1 MELTDVTLR
10 EGGQMPGRSY
20 TVEQKVEAGHQL
32 DRLGVSVIQAGFPI
46 TGERDREATRR
57 LAAETDAAV
66 EGIARAVP
74 GDIDA
79 VIEAEANRLDIFA
92 PLSAGQLE
100 HVMDKSHE
108 EMLEIIGDA
117 IDHARDYGI
126 PMTLTLMDAFRTD
139 SERLVDAFERFSYPV
154 HIGLADTVGARTPS
168 YVETLLGELS
178 DGGVDLSRAGVHF
191 HEDLGVGTA
200 NTLKAAEMGVGK
212 ADLSIAN
219 LGERAGNAALE
230 EVVVSDTLSE
240 GSAIDVETSELI
252 PVCLEV
258 LDILDEDID
267 PRKAILGEEST
278 SHEAGIHTAAMLDEP
293 SVFEPFDPETFGGRR
308 ELVFGEGTGRG
319 GARKLI
325 ERAGGEPTDE
335 LVSRLLDVLAE
346 EGPVDQVEAT
356 ELAGEVLEE

>member
-1 MELTDVTLR
+1 MDITDVTLR

-20 TVEQKVEAGHQL
+20 TADQKVEAGREL
-32 DRLGVSVIQAGFPI
+32 DRLGVSVIQAGFPV
-46 TGERDREATRR
+46 TGEQDREATRR
-57 LAAETDAAV
+57 LAAETDAPV

-79 VIEAEANRLDIFA
+79 VIEADADRLDVFA

-100 HVMDKSHE
+100 HVMDKEYE
-108 EMLEIIGDA
+108 EMLRTIGDA

-126 PMTLTLMDAFRTD
+126 PMTLTLVDAFRTD
-139 SERLVDAFERFSYPV
+139 PDRLIDAFERFSYPV
-154 HIGLADTVGARTPS
+154 HVGLADTVGVRTPA
-168 YVETLLGELS
+168 YVESLLEDLS
-178 DGGVDLSRAGVHF
+178 AGGVDLSRAGVHF
-191 HEDLGVGTA
+191 HEDLGVATA
-200 NTLKAAEMGVGK
+200 NTLKAAEMGIGK
-212 ADLSIAN
+212 ADVSIAN

-230 EVVVSDTLSE
+230 EVVVADTLEE
-240 GSAIDVETSELI
+240 GSAVDVETGELI

-258 LDILDEDID
+258 LDILEEDLD
-267 PRKAILGEEST
+267 PRKAVLGEEVT

-293 SVFEPFDPETFGGRR
+293 SVFEPFDPATFGGQR

-335 LVSRLLDVLAE
+335 LVARLLDRLDE
-346 EGPVDQVEAT
+346 EGPLDQTEAT
-356 ELAGEVLEE
+356 ELAAEVLDE

>member
-1 MELTDVTLR
+1 MEITDVTLR

-20 TVEQKVEAGHQL
+20 SVEQKLRAGREL
-32 DRLGVSVIQAGFPI
+32 DRLGVSVIQAGFPA
-46 TGERDREATRR
+46 TGDRAKESIRR
-57 LAAETDAAV
+57 LSAETDAPI

-74 GDIDA
+74 ADIDA
-79 VIEAEANRLDIFA
+79 VIEADADRLDIFA

-100 HVMDKSHE
+100 HVMDKE
-108 EMLEIIGDA
+108 YGEMLEIIGDA
-117 IDHARDYGI
+117 IGHASDYGI

-139 SERLVDAFERFSYPV
+139 PERLIEAFERFSYPDRV
-154 HIGLADTVGARTPS
+154 GLADTVGARTPA
-168 YVETLLGELS
+168 YVESLLEELS
-178 DGGVDLSRAGVHF
+178 AGGVDLSRAGVHF

-200 NTLKAAEMGVGK
+200 NSLKAAEMGVGK

-230 EVVVSDTLSE
+230 EVVVADAIAE
-240 GSAIDVETSELI
+240 GSALDVDESELI

-258 LDILDEDID
+258 LDILEEDLD
-267 PRKAILGEEST
+267 PRKAILGEEVT

-293 SVFEPFDPETFGGRR
+293 SVFEPFDPSEFGGRR

-335 LVSRLLDVLAE
+335 LVSALLDRLAE
-346 EGPVDQVEAT
+346 EGPLDQTEAT
-356 ELAGEVLEE
+356 ELAADVLEG

>member
-1 MELTDVTLR
+1 MEITDVTLR

-20 TVEQKVEAGHQL
+20 TVEQKVEAGHAL
-32 DRLGVSVIQAGFPI
+32 DRLGVSVIQAGFPV
-46 TGERDREATRR
+46 TGERDQEATRR

-74 GDIDA
+74 NDIDA
-79 VIEAEANRLDIFA
+79 VIEADADRLDIFA
-92 PLSAGQLE
+92 PLSANQLE
-100 HVMDKSHE
+100 NVMHKEYD
-108 EMLEIIGDA
+108 EMLDIIANA
-117 IDHARDYGI
+117 IDHASDYGI

-139 SERLVDAFERFSYPV
+139 SEHLVDAFERFSYPV

-168 YVETLLGELS
+168 YVETLLTDLS
-178 DGGVDLSRAGVHF
+178 DAGVDLSRAGVHF

-212 ADLSIAN
+212 ADMSIAN

-230 EVVVSDTLSE
+230 EVVVSDVLSD
-240 GSAIDVETSELI
+240 GSTVDVEASELI

-258 LDILDEDID
+258 LDILGENVD
-267 PRKAILGEEST
+267 PRKAILGEEAVR
-278 SHEAGIHTAAMLDEP
+278 HEAGIHTAAMLDEP
-293 SVFEPFDPETFGGRR
+293 SVFEPFDPAQFGGQR

-335 LVSRLLDVLAE
+335 LVSTLLDRLAE
-346 EGPVDQVEAT
+346 VGPVDQNEGT
-356 ELAGEVLEE
+356 ELAGELLEE

>member
-32 DRLGVSVIQAGFPI
+32 DRLGVSVIQAGFPV
-46 TGERDREATRR
+46 TGERDQEATRR

-74 GDIDA
+74 NDIDA
-79 VIEAEANRLDIFA
+79 VIEADADRLDIFA

-100 HVMDKSHE
+100 HVMDKEYE
-108 EMLEIIGDA
+108 EMLGIIGDA
-117 IDHARDYGI
+117 IEHAEDYGI

-139 SERLVDAFERFSYPV
+139 PDRLIDAFDRFSYPV
-154 HIGLADTVGARTPS
+154 HLGLADTVGARTPR
-168 YVETLLGELS
+168 YVESLLEDLS
-178 DGGVDLSRAGVHF
+178 AGGVDLSRAGVHF

-200 NTLKAAEMGVGK
+200 NTLVAAEMGVGK
-212 ADLSIAN
+212 ADVSIAN

-230 EVVVSDTLSE
+230 EVVVSDELAD
-240 GSAIDVETSELI
+240 GSAIDVDVSELI

-258 LDILDEDID
+258 LDVLGEDLD
-267 PRKAILGEEST
+267 PRKAILGEEVT

-293 SVFEPFDPETFGGRR
+293 SVFEPFDPATFGGRR

-319 GARKLI
+319 GARKLL

-335 LVSRLLDVLAE
+335 LVSRLLDRLAA
-346 EGPVDQVEAT
+346 EGPLDQTEAT
-356 ELAGEVLEE
+356 ELAGDVLEE

>member
-1 MELTDVTLR
+1 MEITDVTLR

-20 TVEQKVEAGHQL
+20 TVEQKVEAGREL
-32 DRLGVSVIQAGFPI
+32 DRLGVSVIQAGFPV
-46 TGERDREATRR
+46 TGERDKNATRR

-79 VIEAEANRLDIFA
+79 VVEADADRLDIFA

-100 HVMDKSHE
+100 HVMDKEYE
-108 EMLEIIGDA
+108 EMLGIIGDA
-117 IDHARDYGI
+117 IDHARDYDI

-139 SERLVDAFERFSYPV
+139 PDRLIEAFERFSYPV
-154 HIGLADTVGARTPS
+154 HLGLADTVGARTPA
-168 YVETLLGELS
+168 YVESLLEDLS
-178 DGGVDLSRAGVHF
+178 AGGVDLSRAGVHF

-212 ADLSIAN
+212 ADVSIAN

-230 EVVVSDTLSE
+230 EVVVSDSLES
-240 GSAIDVETSELI
+240 GSALDVEAGELI

-258 LDILDEDID
+258 LDILGANLD
-267 PRKAILGEEST
+267 PRKAILGEEVT

-335 LVSRLLDVLAE
+335 LVSQLLDRLAA
-346 EGPVDQVEAT
+346 EGPLDQTEAT
-356 ELAGEVLEE
+356 ELAGDVLEE

>member
-1 MELTDVTLR
+1 MQLTDVTLR

-20 TVEQKVEAGHQL
+20 TADQKVEAGRHL
-32 DRLGVSVIQAGFPI
+32 DRLGVSVIQAGFPV
-46 TGERDREATRR
+46 TGEVDKEATRR
-57 LAAETDAAV
+57 LATETDAAI

-79 VIEAEANRLDIFA
+79 VVEADADRLDVFA

-100 HVMDKSHE
+100 HVMDKE
-108 EMLEIIGDA
+108 YDEMLEIIGDA
-117 IDHARDYGI
+117 IDHARDYGL

-139 SERLVDAFERFSYPV
+139 LDRLVDAFERFSYPV
-154 HIGLADTVGARTPS
+154 HLGLADTVGAKTPA
-168 YVETLLGELS
+168 YVESLLGDLS
-178 DGGVDLSRAGVHF
+178 AGGVDLSRAGVHF

-212 ADLSIAN
+212 ADVSVAN

-230 EVVVSDTLSE
+230 EAVVSDSLAE
-240 GSAIDVETSELI
+240 QSAIVVEVAELI

-258 LDILDEDID
+258 LDALEEGID
-267 PRKAILGEEST
+267 PRKAILGEAVT

-293 SVFEPFDPETFGGRR
+293 SVFEPFDPEAFGGRR

-335 LVSRLLDVLAE
+335 LIARLLDRLAE
-346 EGPVDQVEAT
+346 VGPVDQTEAT
-356 ELAGEVLEE
+356 ELAADVVDQ